1 MSIMKYFSVLLST
14 SRELLWQVI
23 TILFFK
29 RRFVSSNKTKQKE
42 SVKKDIETSGVN
54 NKKKIPSEVWLLVL
68 QLIYDQNNTFVNH

>member
-1 MSIMKYFSVLLST
+1 MKYFSVLLST

-54 NKKKIPSEVWLLVL
+54 NKKKILSEVWLLVL